1 VSVESVTVTF
11 QVLVLLLPPV
21 VGFVTYALCRALA
34 RSGAERLTRMPL
46 SAFRREASS

>member
-21 VGFVTYALCRALA
+21 VGVVTYTLFRALA

-46 SAFRREASS
+46 SALRGEPSS